1 MISNF
6 KSKRPKFNHVQYK
19 ITNMKRYIPIN
30 IVLYKCEIMYA
41 IAINSLPFKL
51 FCLALSTLLVGG
63 ASILLKIDPSKSILF
78 KNIPI
83 LLKIV
88 VKINQ
93 SYIIFFICNC
103 FYVIYAVSLV
113 LHVVSIF
120 CIWKVAR
127 SARSPCKTYVDQT
140 YFSLCGAECFYYLHT
155 KTSS

>member
-1 MISNF
+1 M
-6 KSKRPKFNHVQYK
+6 
-19 ITNMKRYIPIN
+19 M
-30 IVLYKCEIMYA
+30 CA

-93 SYIIFFICNC
+93 TYIISFICNC
-103 FYVIYAVSLV
+103 FYVIYAVCDV

-120 CIWKVAR
+120 CIWKVAG
-127 SARSPCKTYVDQT
+127 SVRSPCKTYVDQT
-140 YFSLCGAECFYYLHT
+140 YFSLRGAECFYYLDT

>member
-1 MISNF
+1 M
-6 KSKRPKFNHVQYK
+6 
-19 ITNMKRYIPIN
+19 
-30 IVLYKCEIMYA
+30 CA

-103 FYVIYAVSLV
+103 FYVIYAVCGV